1 MAEKCKVYN
10 LESFT
15 DEERERVEALI
26 NQIEEEK
33 KKATKW
39 WIMPR
44 YPIFGSE
51 VEQFGQQYYVEP
63 QEDTYSRSMPPL
75 KCDFDSAEEARE
87 WLKDYLAEEDLFL
100 KAIDEINNLNC
111 NLGHILEKF
120 NRHEYVTEDDW
131 RNCFELFNSSKNYGA
146 LKEVTKK

>member
-1 MAEKCKVYN
+1 MEIDTSN
-10 LESFT
+10 LT
-15 DEERERVEALI
+15 DE
-26 NQIEEEK
+26 QISKLGEFIHTMEEENT
-33 KKATKW
+33 KATKW

-63 QEDTYSRSMPPL
+63 QEDTYSKSQPPL
-75 KCDFDSAEEARE
+75 KCDFNSAEEARE
-87 WLKDYLAEEDLFL
+87 WLKNYLAEEDLFL

-120 NRHEYVTEDDW
+120 NRHEYATKDDW
-131 RNCFELFNSSKNYGA
+131 LKCFESFDASLNHGT
-146 LKEVTKK
+146 LKEVTKE

>member
-1 MAEKCKVYN
+1 MEIDTSN
-10 LESFT
+10 LT
-15 DEERERVEALI
+15 DE
-26 NQIEEEK
+26 QISKLTQFIYTMEEENK
-33 KKATKW
+33 KSTKW

-51 VEQFGQQYYVEP
+51 VQQFGQQYYVEP

-100 KAIDEINNLNC
+100 KAIDEINTLKN
-111 NLGHILEKF
+111 NLGSLIQKL
-120 NRHEYVTEDDW
+120 
-131 RNCFELFNSSKNYGA
+131 RNHQYITNMDIHDCFESFNASMDHGSI
-146 LKEVTKK
+146 KEVTK